1 MKKFVSLLLA
11 LVMVF
16 SLTACGGGET
26 NESNNPSNTGNP
38 SNTSNP
44 SNSSDP
50 VSTTDPNSSIAD
62 LDRSD
67 PPADYDVR
75 SDAVYAEA
83 LGTFE
88 SIYSEAVK
96 EVTDLDLRY
105 ALMAQ
110 AEAYLLE
117 SGIMMPTWTRGGN
130 FAMSH
135 AAARTINSTL
145 WGVDNYRYYTAIV
158 CNELIKSTDQNHLK
172 SMWAELAGTGT
183 YLAQAKAYLASQG
196 YTFNDTYST
205 TYTGDPQTFDA
216 LASSRTVDSEPVT
229 STIDT
234 LLVYDVEGMQQLA
247 LAESYDISA
256 DGKTYTFHLRKGV
269 NWVDQQGRVVAPV
282 VADDW
287 VAGLQHVFD
296 TNGGLGEL
304 VEGIIVNAT
313 EYADGTVTDFSQVGV
328 KAVDEYTVEYT
339 LEYACPYFLSMFGYS
354 VFWPMSR
361 TFYESKGGKF
371 GAEFDAS
378 AADYNYGKTPAD
390 IAYNGAM
397 LLTNYTAGNSFNWEA
412 NPTYWNK
419 DALNVHSMKWTYE
432 SGEDPTNVYT
442 KCKDGTFVGASLG
455 TAVLTLSRTETPA
468 GETQSYFDLYSYTTA
483 TDATSFMNF
492 LNINRYRYYNFN
504 DDAAARS
511 SKTVADAERTAA
523 AMSNQHFRMALDTA
537 VDRSATRAALVGEE
551 LKYNALRNSY
561 TPATFMS
568 LSKSVTININGTP
581 TTFDAGTFYGEVIQA
596 QLDADGYPLKVWN
609 PDLGSGDGYDGWYNP
624 EYAVSELE
632 KAIAELGIE
641 ITAENPIIIDY
652 PYPPARENYTNSANA
667 CKQSIEKVLGGKVII
682 NLIRCEDD
690 DQWYGTGYDTT
701 FGYEANYDMY
711 DLSGWGPDYGDPQ
724 TYLDTFVRGGYMTKC
739 IGIY

>member
-1 MKKFVSLLLA
+1 MKKIVSLLLA
-11 LVMVF
+11 LVMLF
-16 SLTACGGGET
+16 SLAACGGGET
-26 NESNNPSNTGNP
+26 NESNNPTGTGNP
-38 SNTSNP
+38 SSSNNPANTDNP
-44 SNSSDP
+44 SSLM
-50 VSTTDPNSSIAD
+50 AD
-62 LDRSD
+62 IDRTD
-67 PPADYDVR
+67 PPANYDEL
-75 SDAVYAEA
+75 SESVYNDA
-83 LGTFE
+83 LGEFYR
-88 SIYSEAVK
+88 IYADAVK
-96 EVTDLDLRY
+96 EINDLDLRY

-117 SGIMMPTWTRGGN
+117 SGVMMPTWTQGGN
-130 FAMSH
+130 YAMSH
-135 AAARTINSTL
+135 AATRTINSTL
-145 WGVDNYRYYTAIV
+145 WGVDEYRYYTAIV
-158 CNELIKSTDQNHLK
+158 CNELIKSEDQNHMK
-172 SMWAELAGTGT
+172 AMWAELAGTGT
-183 YLAQAKAYLASQG
+183 YLAQAKAYLTEKG

-216 LASSRTVDSEPVT
+216 LASSRTVDSEPIVP
-229 STIDT
+229 TIDT
-234 LLVYDVEGMQQLA
+234 LLVYDVENMQQLA
-247 LAESYDISA
+247 LAESYEVNEDR
-256 DGKTYTFHLRKGV
+256 TVYTFHLREGV
-269 NWVDQQGRVVAPV
+269 NWVDNQGRTVAPV

-296 TNGGLGEL
+296 ANGGLGEL

-313 EYADGTVTDFSQVGV
+313 EYADGTITDFSQVGV
-328 KAVDEYTVEYT
+328 KALDDRTVQYT
-339 LEYACPYFLSMFGYS
+339 LEYPCPYFLSMFGYS

-371 GAEFDAS
+371 GAEFDSS
-378 AADYNYGKTPAD
+378 AADYNYGKTISD

-412 NPTYWNK
+412 NPSYWNK
-419 DALNVHSMKWTYE
+419 DALNVHSIKWTYE

-442 KCKDGTFVGASLG
+442 KCKDGTFVGATLG
-455 TAVLTLSRTETPA
+455 TSVLTLSRTEIPE
-468 GETQSYFDLYSYTTA
+468 GETQSYYDLYSYTSST
-483 TDATSFMNF
+483 TATSFMNF
-492 LNINRYRYYNFN
+492 LNINRWHYYNFN

-511 SKTVADAERTAA
+511 AQTTENAERTAA

-561 TPATFMS
+561 TPATFES
-568 LSKSVTININGTP
+568 LGKAVTIKIGGKD
-581 TTFDAGTFYGEVIQA
+581 TTFDAGTFYGEIMQA

-609 PDLGSGDGYDGWYNP
+609 PDLASGDGYDGWYNP

-632 KAIAELGIE
+632 KAIAELGFE
-641 ITAENPIIIDY
+641 VTAENPIYLDY

-682 NLIRCEDD
+682 NLVRCEDD
-690 DQWYGTGYDTT
+690 DQWYGAGYDTT

-724 TYLDTFVRGGYMTKC
+724 TYLDTFAPGGYMTKC